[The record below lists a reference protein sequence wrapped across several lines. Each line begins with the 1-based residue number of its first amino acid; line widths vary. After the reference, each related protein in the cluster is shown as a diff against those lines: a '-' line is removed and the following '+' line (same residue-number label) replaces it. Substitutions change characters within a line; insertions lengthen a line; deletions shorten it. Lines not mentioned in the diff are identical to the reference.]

1 MLLTTAV
8 VKTTKNTILH
18 RNDSIYSDC
27 MHSGPIYSHRKVK
40 VHVRQGNKRYP
51 PSRLFRTPDQNRKT
65 LSGGRMPAEINSL
78 ILIHT
83 IKYTPTLLK
92 LKYVCAEKFYSKTD
106 TFQTQFR

>member
-1 MLLTTAV
+1 MIQFRV
-8 VKTTKNTILH
+8 NTYRVDLFIPLEKLKYT
-18 RNDSIYSDC
+18 NNMATSD
-27 MHSGPIYSHRKVK
+27 I
-40 VHVRQGNKRYP
+40 P
-51 PSRLFRTPDQNRKT
+51 PQLFRTPDQNRKT
-65 LSGGRMPAEINSL
+65 LSGGRMPVEINSL